1 MKLENREWQF
11 NNFIVEIIDTKLYK
25 KKQKGRNGNKSL
37 EALLLPQ
44 FFNSS
49 DVMTLWPL
57 NIQTNENNPT
67 VAYRLG
73 KKIRNNIMNYKEAV
87 DWIYIDEE
95 IAFSVNTDQSD
106 YTSSTFCDLHHKNV
120 ITGNLRIFRN
130 NKLRKLLTKSSNH
143 REPQSI
149 IFSKAFYKIN
159 TVINSFIEKIATK
172 NKTDIEIFQ
181 KWKEK
186 VLPKGDRK

>member
-57 NIQTNENNPT
+57 NIQTKENNPT
-67 VAYRLG
+67 VTYRLS
-73 KKIRNNIMNYKEAV
+73 KKNN
-87 DWIYIDEE
+87 
-95 IAFSVNTDQSD
+95 
-106 YTSSTFCDLHHKNV
+106 L
-120 ITGNLRIFRN
+120 IT
-130 NKLRKLLTKSSNH
+130 
-143 REPQSI
+143 
-149 IFSKAFYKIN
+149 
-159 TVINSFIEKIATK
+159 
-172 NKTDIEIFQ
+172 
-181 KWKEK
+181 
-186 VLPKGDRK
+186 